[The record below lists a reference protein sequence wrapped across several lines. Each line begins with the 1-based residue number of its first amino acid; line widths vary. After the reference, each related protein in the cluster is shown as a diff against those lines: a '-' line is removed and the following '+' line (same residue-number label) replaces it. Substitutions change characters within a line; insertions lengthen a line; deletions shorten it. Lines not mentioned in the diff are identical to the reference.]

1 MDILNIAHKFAEEAH
16 TGQKRKFT
24 GWSYMT
30 HLKET
35 AQNLWEATDGTADTE
50 DYIAALLHD
59 VVEDTDV
66 PAEEIGRCF
75 GGTVM
80 SLVLE
85 LTINEKEKKTL
96 GKKIYL
102 SQRLNEM
109 SSRAL
114 TIKLSDR
121 LSNITGLTDKKVP
134 KNFVKRYFKE
144 TKYLIDNLDRDINK
158 AQKYLVDKMKM
169 VLNIVSIKRLS

>member
-1 MDILNIAHKFAEEAH
+1 MNALKQAHKFAESAH
-16 TGQKRKFT
+16 KGQKRKFT
-24 GWSYMT
+24 GWPYMT

-35 AQNLWEATDGTADTE
+35 AQNLWEATDGAAENE

-66 PAEEIGRCF
+66 PAEEIGRNF

-80 SLVLE
+80 ALVLE
-85 LTINEKEKKTL
+85 LTINEEEKKRL
-96 GKKIYL
+96 GKKVYL
-102 SQRLNEM
+102 AKALNEM

-121 LSNITGLTDKKVP
+121 LSNVSGLINKDIP
-134 KNFVKRYFKE
+134 INFVKWYVKE
-144 TKYLIDNLDRDINK
+144 TQYILNNFDGDLNA
-158 AQKYLVDKMKM
+158 AQKYLVDKLKNM
-169 VLNIVSIKRLS
+169 LNLIVVNRL